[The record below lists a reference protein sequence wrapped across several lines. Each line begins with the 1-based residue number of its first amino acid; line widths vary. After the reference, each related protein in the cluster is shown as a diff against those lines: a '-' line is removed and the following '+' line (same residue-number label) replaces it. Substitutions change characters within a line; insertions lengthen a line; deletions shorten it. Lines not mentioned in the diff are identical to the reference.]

1 MQIRDNIKSPYM
13 FVSELYCVVLML
25 LCFVAACIYVP
36 FFMKE
41 YDIPII
47 LRKAGSNIFYD
58 LLMIRIYVYIAFM
71 TLAGALPHLTM
82 FFLKDKCLHTTD
94 QDFFGINWADYY

>member
-13 FVSELYCVVLML
+13 FVSELYCICLMIACL
-25 LCFVAACIYVP
+25 IGACIYVP

-58 LLMIRIYVYIAFM
+58 LLMIRIYVFLAFM
-71 TLAGALPHLTM
+71 TLAGSLPHLTM

-94 QDFFGINWADYY
+94 

>member
-13 FVSELYCVVLML
+13 FVSEAYCILLMIGT
-25 LCFVAACIYVP
+25 FVAACIYVP

-58 LLMIRIYVYIAFM
+58 LLMIRIYVYMAFM
-71 TLAGALPHLTM
+71 TLSGALPHLTM
-82 FFLKDKCLHTTD
+82 FFLNDKCLHTTD
-94 QDFFGINWADYY
+94 